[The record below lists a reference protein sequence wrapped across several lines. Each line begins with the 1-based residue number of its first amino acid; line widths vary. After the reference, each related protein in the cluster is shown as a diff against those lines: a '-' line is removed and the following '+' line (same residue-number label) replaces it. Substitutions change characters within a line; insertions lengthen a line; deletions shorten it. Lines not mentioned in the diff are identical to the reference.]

1 MKTKRGYISNSDV
14 LSAIEG
20 GTYEE
25 TDLQTFHPLQ
35 QSDEQSKVRFD
46 MRGNMILKGSKLH
59 RVTFKRDLKEII
71 EIENWKIYNLVTEE
85 DEKTCPCSLI

>member
-1 MKTKRGYISNSDV
+1 
-14 LSAIEG
+14 
-20 GTYEE
+20 
-25 TDLQTFHPLQ
+25 
-35 QSDEQSKVRFD
+35 